1 MNTKTRGF
9 RIRHKLVKL
18 VKWGLHRRRKESNY
32 IRLNRPPKN
41 YTAKAMSKLCGFAR
55 SLKKSAK
62 HICLRNRG
70 SGYNRIGEEKEVNP
84 VPKGH
89 LAVYVGE
96 KEDDAHRVLVPVI
109 YFNHPLFGE
118 LLREAEKVYGFNH
131 DGGIHVPCRISEFQN
146 VQTKINAAGDCGG
159 SDRFRAR
166 PRWRLTL

>member
-1 MNTKTRGF
+1 MNKIRGF
-9 RIRHKLVKL
+9 RIRHKFVKL

-32 IRLNRPPKN
+32 IRLNPPNN
-41 YTAKAMSKLCGFAR
+41 YTVKAMSKLYGFAR

-62 HICLRNRG
+62 DICLRKSG
-70 SGYNRIGEEKEVNP
+70 SNYNRIGEEELNP

-118 LLREAEKVYGFNH
+118 LLGEAEKVYGFNY

-146 VQTKINAAGDCGG
+146 VQTKINAAGGCGG
-159 SDRFRAR
+159 CDGFRAR
-166 PRWRLTL
+166 RSWRLTL